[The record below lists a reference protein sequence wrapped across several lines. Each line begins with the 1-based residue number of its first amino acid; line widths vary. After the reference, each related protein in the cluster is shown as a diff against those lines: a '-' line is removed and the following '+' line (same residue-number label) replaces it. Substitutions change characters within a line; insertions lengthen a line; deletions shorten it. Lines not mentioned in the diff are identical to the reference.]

1 MKQTV
6 SAKQA
11 FLDEILKD
19 GEAYAGI
26 LLGKKGEPD
35 HHLILLPGQAT
46 KVNWADAKKFA
57 ADAGG
62 ELPTRREQS
71 LLFANLKEEF
81 EEHYYWS
88 GEQHA
93 SNSGFAWLQY
103 FYDGYQYDAHNNGN
117 NRARAV
123 RRLKLYEV

>member
-19 GEAYAGI
+19 GEVYAGI
-26 LLGKKGEPD
+26 ILGKKGEPD

-46 KVNWADAKKFA
+46 KVSWTEAKKFA
-57 ADAGG
+57 TDVGG
-62 ELPTRREQS
+62 QLPTRREQS

-81 EEHYYWS
+81 EEYYYWS

-93 SNSGFAWLQY
+93 STSGYAWLQY
-103 FYDGYQYDAHNNGN
+103 FGGGYQLYLNEYGSY
-117 NRARAV
+117 RARAV
-123 RRLKLYEV
+123 RRLEI